1 MKKGDPTEVKSR
13 PRKADSTTEAPSK
26 IARILAHLLTGA
38 SLNRFEAER
47 MGDHCLNS
55 TVSDL
60 ANDYGLNVR
69 RQAEKVPN
77 RWGLPCR
84 VIRYSLPAAE
94 HDRAALV
101 LAHIRKAKREG

>member
-1 MKKGDPTEVKSR
+1 MKKAAPQYQQSS
-13 PRKADSTTEAPSK
+13 PRKAHHTTEAPSK